1 MYVYK
6 MHTDKS
12 VWQKIEI
19 LGMNCSRFQ
28 LLNLSV
34 VMNLLNYM
42 EKETD
47 FLPWI
52 SAQIALQDLT
62 PGDIKPEIKV
72 LMVTLLAQLQL
83 WFYYLKNMDN
93 NFLNFF
99 FWGEGGE
106 PIPNQVKVIFF

>member
-1 MYVYK
+1 
-6 MHTDKS
+6 
-12 VWQKIEI
+12 
-19 LGMNCSRFQ
+19 
-28 LLNLSV
+28 
-34 VMNLLNYM
+34 MNLLNYM